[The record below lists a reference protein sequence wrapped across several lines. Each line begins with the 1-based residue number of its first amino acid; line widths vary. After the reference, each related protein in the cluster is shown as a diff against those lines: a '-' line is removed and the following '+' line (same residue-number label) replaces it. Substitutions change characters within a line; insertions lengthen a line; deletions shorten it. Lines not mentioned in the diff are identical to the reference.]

1 MICCWNSI
9 EFFYHHYMTPLLPIR
24 IFHSPLNGI
33 WLNKVY
39 SGAKLKSMQ
48 LIQYGWWF
56 LSLFLN
62 RTFHWN
68 NLLKKSALVL
78 SLDSVLEPYNIDNK
92 EKFLFSDTCKEDP
105 PDFKRIVPL
114 LLHLTLG
121 WFGLMLHTRVVCFFW
136 NISATY
142 VRFVIVCYTF
152 AMFVLY
158 LIQQLRAW
166 AVAVHEDFELIN
178 TLNWWFI
185 SDYFFMRA
193 KPWC

>member
-9 EFFYHHYMTPLLPIR
+9 EFFYHHYMTPLLPIH

-56 LSLFLN
+56 LCLFLN
-62 RTFHWN
+62 PNRTFNWN

-105 PDFKRIVPL
+105 
-114 LLHLTLG
+114 LTSKGLCLFFCTWLWVG
-121 WFGLMLHTRVVCFFW
+121 SASCCTQGLCALFG
-136 NISATY
+136 IS
-142 VRFVIVCYTF
+142 
-152 AMFVLY
+152 
-158 LIQQLRAW
+158 QLRMW
-166 AVAVHEDFELIN
+166 GL
-178 TLNWWFI
+178 
-185 SDYFFMRA
+185 
-193 KPWC
+193 